1 MDMRRIRSRTS
12 SSENSGS
19 SGRFL
24 CSRCRCQLEL
34 TEIHVTCLER
44 HFTHKVPRCPQCG
57 QVYITEELA
66 EGKIAQLEKSLEEK

>member
-1 MDMRRIRSRTS
+1 MDMRRIRSRSNST
-12 SSENSGS
+12 ENSSTPGV
-19 SGRFL
+19 FL
-24 CSRCRCQLEL
+24 CSRCRCPLEL
-34 TEIHVTCLER
+34 TEIHVTYLER